1 MDMATK
7 TPEVL
12 QQAGIGEREMLLKQM
27 GRTIVDLRETKGW
40 SRKELAVALSV
51 NWNTLGRWERGERQ
65 PSLPILLRL
74 NGIFGSL
81 MHETVLSVPMKAP
94 EVMKGDAQ

>member
-1 MDMATK
+1 MGMATK

-12 QQAGIGEREMLLKQM
+12 HQAGACERELLLKQM

-40 SRKELAVALSV
+40 SRKELAVALRV

-81 MHETVLSVPMKAP
+81 MHETVLSVPMTAP
-94 EVMKGDAQ
+94 EAMKGDAQ